1 MDHVGL
7 VALAAAAAVEAG
19 SLLVTRYGPG
29 VATRAKSGRHDVV
42 TEADGQAES
51 LIRTMLAA
59 SCPDSV
65 IVGEET
71 GASGAGEVEWY
82 VDPIDGTHNFARGLG
97 LYAVSIGVSVRGEP
111 VGGAVYEPTRGEL
124 FTAAGGVLRIDG
136 RPAPPRAA
144 EPDPLPVVLTDIPT
158 PGVRDPAEAR
168 LHAELVET
176 ADVRRIGS
184 SALALAYVA
193 AGRADLAVNADVFVW
208 DVAAG
213 RSLVSAAGG
222 GFAGVPGEPGTQ
234 RRSGFVAW
242 GPLFAAHGSRLSHR
256 LAEFAELAVRNL
268 SNAWPCPTTT
278 VFDASHDADL
288 S

>member
-1 MDHVGL
+1 MDHVEL
-7 VALAAAAAVEAG
+7 VALAATAAVEAG
-19 SLLVTRYGPG
+19 SLLVTRYGHS
-29 VATRAKSGRHDVV
+29 VRMRAKSGRHDVV
-42 TEADGQAES
+42 TEADAQAES
-51 LIRTMLAA
+51 LIRAMLSA

-65 IVGEET
+65 IVGEEA

-111 VGGAVYEPTRGEL
+111 IGGAVYEPTRSEL
-124 FTAAGGVLRIDG
+124 FTAAEGVLRIDG
-136 RPAPPRAA
+136 RPHPLVA
-144 EPDPLPVVLTDIPT
+144 EPDPLPIVLTDIPT

-193 AGRADLAVNADVFVW
+193 AGRADLALNADVFVW

-222 GFAGVPGEPGTQ
+222 GFAVVPGEPGTES
-234 RRSGFVAW
+234 RSGFVAW
-242 GPLFAAHGSRLSHR
+242 GPLFAAHGRRLADR
-256 LAEFAELAVRNL
+256 LAEFAELAVRNS
-268 SNAWPCPTTT
+268 SNTWPCRTTT